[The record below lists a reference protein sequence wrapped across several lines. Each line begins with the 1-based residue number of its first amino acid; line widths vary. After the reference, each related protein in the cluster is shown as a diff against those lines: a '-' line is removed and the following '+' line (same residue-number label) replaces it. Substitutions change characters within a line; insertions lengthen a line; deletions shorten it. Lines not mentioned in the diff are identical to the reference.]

1 MRGVCAELTLCGGET
16 YAKVSNIGLQIYC
29 VTAAPRGHSGA
40 LLSRPRNDGVELE

>member
-1 MRGVCAELTLCGGET
+1 MRGVCAELTLCGGDL
-16 YAKVSNIGLQIYC
+16 AKVSNIGLQIYC